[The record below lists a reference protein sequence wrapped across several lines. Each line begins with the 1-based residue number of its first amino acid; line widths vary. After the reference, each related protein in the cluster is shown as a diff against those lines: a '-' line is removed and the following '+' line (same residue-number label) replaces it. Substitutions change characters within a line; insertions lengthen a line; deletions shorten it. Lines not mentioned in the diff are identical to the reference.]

1 MKITSIAGQATV
13 VLAACLTVMPAQA
26 QDKRPI
32 APDYPTRPIKFIT
45 TVTAGGGLDIIT
57 RSVASKMSENLT
69 QAIIVDNVAGANG
82 VIAMNTLISSPPD
95 GYTILS
101 GGGSIPINSV
111 FKRFSVDVRTALTP
125 VAEMSF
131 QPYMVFVPAASPVNS
146 FPELIAYAKKNP
158 GKISY
163 GSSGIGSVIHMGSE
177 LIEYMAGVDM
187 VHVPYKG
194 AAASNID
201 LAAGRL
207 QMLLGSISGLQLV
220 RTNKAKLLAVTTPQ
234 RLEAYPDK
242 PAVAEFLPGYELYNS
257 YFLSVRV
264 ETPDAI
270 VNGLNREVIQAL
282 TDPDLR
288 KKILADASNP
298 ALPRKPAE
306 LKKKLR
312 DEIDRWESVVKKANI
327 KMEE

>member
-1 MKITSIAGQATV
+1 MRISPSAVSATV
-13 VLAACLTVMPAQA
+13 VLSACLMSLPAQA
-26 QDKRPI
+26 QDKRMITPN
-32 APDYPTRPIKFIT
+32 YPIKPIKVIT

-57 RSVASKMSENLT
+57 RGVVIKLAEQLGQSIV
-69 QAIIVDNVAGANG
+69 VDNVAGANG
-82 VIAMNTLISSPPD
+82 VIAMNTLLAAPAD
-95 GYTILS
+95 GYVILS

-111 FKRFSVDVRTALTP
+111 FKRFSVDVRNALTP

-131 QPYMVFVPAASPVNS
+131 QPYMVFVPATAPYNT
-146 FPELIAYAKKNP
+146 FPELIAYARKNP
-158 GKISY
+158 GKLSY
-163 GSSGIGSVIHMGSE
+163 GSSGVGSVIHMGSE
-177 LIEYMAGVDM
+177 LLEYMAGVDM

-194 AAASNID
+194 AAASNVD

-220 RTNKAKLLAVTTPQ
+220 RTGKAKLLAVTSPQ
-234 RLEAYPDK
+234 RSEAYPDK
-242 PAVAEFLPGYELYNS
+242 PTVAEFLPGYELSNT
-257 YFLSVRV
+257 YFLSVRA

-270 VNGLNREVIQAL
+270 VNGLNREVVQTL

-288 KKILADASNP
+288 KRILADSSNP
-298 ALPRKPAE
+298 APPRNPAE

-327 KMEE
+327 KIEE